1 MDVKVID
8 KAVDRIVE
16 VFQKKPVAKVQL
28 TTPHMAAPFYPQGS
42 SQYTDVAWYVG
53 QPAERVVEK
62 IEIKDV
68 ENVKEFQVT
77 QLIPGVQV
85 GFSKA
90 WHGTLIRKTT
100 DIDM

>member
-1 MDVKVID
+1 
-8 KAVDRIVE
+8 
-16 VFQKKPVAKVQL
+16 
-28 TTPHMAAPFYPQGS
+28 MAAPFYPQGS

-77 QLIPGVQV
+77 QLIPEVQV
-85 GFSKA
+85 GFSKHMA
-90 WHGTLIRKTT
+90 WCSDEWCYTHIQEKTT